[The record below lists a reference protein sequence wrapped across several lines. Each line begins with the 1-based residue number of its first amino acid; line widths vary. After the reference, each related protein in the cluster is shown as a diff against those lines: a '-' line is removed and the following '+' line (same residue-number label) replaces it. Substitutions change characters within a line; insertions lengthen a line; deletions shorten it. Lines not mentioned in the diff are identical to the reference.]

1 MVASVFRRIGTGLA
15 HGFEWTLFRIARLA
29 SRIPVFTAMG
39 LLLLGGAALVW
50 TVWEPR
56 AAAQVTRLQKA
67 LASKRAVSPAPV
79 RQVSTLEALATQ
91 LESPLNR
98 SVIGSDIFA
107 GFTAQGARVD
117 QVVFSKDAEEAAAED
132 VRSVRLQATVI
143 GPYPAIKKG
152 LADLTQKHP
161 SLALESMTF
170 TKNGGTEKTVTAD
183 LAFVLWYRGH

>member
-1 MVASVFRRIGTGLA
+1 MFRRIGTGLA
-15 HGFEWTLFRIARLA
+15 QGFEWTLFRIARLA
-29 SRIPVFTAMG
+29 SRIPVFTAIG
-39 LLLLGGAALVW
+39 LLLLGGAALMW

-67 LASKRAVSPAPV
+67 LASKRAVSPTPV

-132 VRSVRLQATVI
+132 VRS
-143 GPYPAIKKG
+143 
-152 LADLTQKHP
+152 
-161 SLALESMTF
+161 
-170 TKNGGTEKTVTAD
+170 
-183 LAFVLWYRGH
+183 